1 MKKSYIELEIELEQ
15 TKQELVLTKKEL
27 VATKQDL
34 EKTKNLLKIALDQIL
49 LLQQEVD
56 KLKQQLNKN
65 SKNSSKPPSTDQ
77 KSNTP
82 DNEKKNRET
91 REGKSRPLFPKDKID
106 KTIESSTAECLCCKS
121 HDITEIAAEIL
132 QQIELP
138 EVKAIITEFILK
150 KYKCQSCG
158 QNFKTDLPDGIPY
171 SAFGPKLMGLISILT
186 GVYHLAKREAIQ
198 LIKDLYDID
207 IGLGSIPNIEERVT
221 NSLESVY
228 QRIHNFILNSTL
240 TKHFDETGWRN
251 NGKRHYVWI
260 ATSNEAAI
268 YKLDRHRNQ
277 AAFEALTK
285 NQDLSNKK
293 CVTDRYG
300 TYNNISKMHQFCL
313 AHLIREFRNF
323 AQRDGPDKVIGKSLE
338 KLLSK
343 ACYFHKKFCDKKITL
358 ANRNRQFGKII
369 KKVEYWLEDG
379 LANGSNEMYGLC
391 ERLLDRF
398 DNMWVFSKFTDV
410 EPTNNLAERDL
421 RKLVIWRKKSYG
433 TRSERGKK
441 FVERITSI
449 SQTLRKQG
457 KNVLKFIE
465 ATIKNFYSNK
475 EPDLINSALGF

>member
-1 MKKSYIELEIELEQ
+1 MEKSYIELEIELEQ
-15 TKQELVLTKKEL
+15 TKQELS
-27 VATKQDL
+27 ATKQEL

-49 LLQQEVD
+49 VMQQEIE
-56 KLKQQLNKN
+56 KLKNQLNKN

-77 KSNTP
+77 KPNTN
-82 DNEKKNRET
+82 NEKKKREG

-106 KTIESSTAECLCCKS
+106 KTIECSTAECPCCKS
-121 HDITEIAAEIL
+121 NDITETAAEIL
-132 QQIELP
+132 QQVELP

-158 QNFKTDLPDGIPY
+158 QNFKATLPEGIPY
-171 SAFGPKLMGLISILT
+171 SAFGTKLMGLISILT

-198 LIKDLYDID
+198 LIKDLYDTD
-207 IGLGSIPNIEERVT
+207 VGLGSIPNIEERVT

-228 QRIHNFILNSTL
+228 QRIHNFVLNSTL

-293 CVTDRYG
+293 CVTDRYA
-300 TYNNISKMHQFCL
+300 TYTNISKMHQFCL

-323 AQRDGPDKVIGKSLE
+323 AQRAGPDKIIGKSLE

-343 ACYFHKKFCDKKITL
+343 ACYFHKRFRDKKITL
-358 ANRNRQFGKII
+358 ANRNRQLGKII
-369 KKVEYWLEDG
+369 KKVEYWLTDG
-379 LANGSNEMYGLC
+379 LANGNDELSGLC

-398 DNMWVFSKFTDV
+398 DNMWIFSKFTDV

-421 RKLVIWRKKSYG
+421 RKLVVWRKKSYG

-457 KNVLKFIE
+457 KNVLNFIE
-465 ATIKNFYSNK
+465 STIKNFYSDK
-475 EPDLINSALGF
+475 EPDLINPALDF